1 MGDDAPTT
9 PLPST
14 PHLSSLSSFS
24 PFNPSQFADLKRKL
38 ADVTE
43 AEWEAIPDI
52 GDYTIKKPRRE
63 TYVPA
68 PDTLLAAA
76 VAERAASTSVVGE
89 DDPGGGSTLA
99 GGSLTAI
106 GEGRRTVVSLN
117 LDRCVGCFFFFFG

>member
-1 MGDDAPTT
+1 LAGLSAILHSR
-9 PLPST
+9 LPI
-14 PHLSSLSSFS
+14 SLSLF
-24 PFNPSQFADLKRKL
+24 PSLLQFADLKRKL
-38 ADVTE
+38 AEVTE
-43 AEWEAIPDI
+43 AEWEAIPEI

-76 VAERAASTSVVGE
+76 VAERAASTSVVEGGG
-89 DDPGGGSTLA
+89 DDPGGGSTLG

-117 LDRCVGCFFFFFG
+117 LDR